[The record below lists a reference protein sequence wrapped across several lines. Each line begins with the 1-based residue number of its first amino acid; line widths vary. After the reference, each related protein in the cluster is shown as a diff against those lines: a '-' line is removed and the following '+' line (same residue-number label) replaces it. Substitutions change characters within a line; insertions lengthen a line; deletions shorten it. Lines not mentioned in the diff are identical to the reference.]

1 MSTAPRSPRRR
12 GTRQQRERG
21 SVSVFAV
28 IITVVVV
35 VFFGAVVDFEQAL
48 EARQDANTVAQEAA
62 RAAAGRV
69 DLDRAYATGD
79 LIVDRQSA
87 ISSARAY
94 LNAGGYRGDVTA
106 AGSHTIRVHV
116 TLTRP
121 AVFLPVIG
129 ITRLHA
135 DAVATA
141 TLITGVR
148 GPHRP

>member
-1 MSTAPRSPRRR
+1 MTTAPQSPRRR
-12 GTRQQRERG
+12 GTRQHRERG

-28 IITVVVV
+28 IITMAVV
-35 VFFGAVVDFEQAL
+35 VFFGAVIDFEQAL

-69 DLDRAYATGD
+69 DVDRAYTSGE
-79 LIVDRQSA
+79 LIMDRQSA

-94 LNAGGYRGDVTA
+94 LNAGGYRGDVTT
-106 AGSHTIRVHV
+106 AGSRTIRVHV
-116 TLTRP
+116 ALTRP
-121 AVFLPVIG
+121 ALFLPVIG
-129 ITRLHA
+129 ITHLHA